1 MNFFAVLFISISAYL
16 AFYAARSD
24 TGPIQAVAE
33 GAIPAA
39 IFQCVVT
46 GVWSTADKSWSAIF
60 SKSAPV
66 AGMAFLAACAG
77 AFIATIIPRRTPVA
91 HW

>member
-16 AFYAARSD
+16 AFYTARRD
-24 TGPIQAVAE
+24 MGPIQAVAE

-39 IFQCVVT
+39 IFQSVVN
-46 GVWSTADKSWSAIF
+46 GVWSTADESWSAIL

-77 AFIATIIPRRTPVA
+77 AFIATIIPRRAPMA